1 MKNAAQQPECTVK
14 RFALLSLKWKPVVIT
29 AITFPTAYWAFE
41 NYDWSTFFQYCHYAI
56 HWGRIQLQLD
66 SGAASPL
73 WIMTPAILVAWWAIT
88 LRTAFET
95 PPNWV
100 RILVSIVFVI
110 LQLGYLTF
118 RLVATLNLDTPFNA
132 VFSLL
137 FFASE
142 VFLHVRIILGYLS
155 LFRLTNRS
163 AQADVSAEIV
173 RSGKYLPTVDVFIPT
188 YSEPME
194 MLERSIIGCQ
204 AMTYPNK
211 TIWLLD
217 DRRRPLMRALAQRLG
232 CRYMDRPDNSHAKAG
247 NLNHALKR
255 TRAELVVSFDAD
267 FIPTRDFLERTIGFF
282 LDPKVALV
290 QTPQHF
296 FNQDA
301 VQRNLGLERVIEGE
315 QTLFFR
321 VLQPGRDTFNAIV
334 CHGTSWVARRS
345 ALEEIG
351 LIPTETITEDWAT
364 SIKLQA
370 VGYKL
375 LYLNEAL
382 SAGLAADTC
391 GEFIQQDS
399 RWAQGTLQGIFAST
413 NPLTIPGL
421 NWKQRVLHFSGIL
434 YYAGSAC
441 TLFNLLAPLFYL
453 FLGIMMLRMSIAE
466 MLFFRLPFILG
477 YYMLYSWLT
486 LGYRSPFWTELY
498 ETFFA
503 PSIGLTVLWTMIRPF
518 GATFR
523 VTNKTRRPRQLTLN
537 LQVSTPFI
545 ILIALHLI
553 GLALAFFTAEN
564 REHPELFGIIL
575 YFTLGNL
582 PLLWICLL
590 ASMDIH
596 RSHPFR
602 RFKHALDFQLSWD
615 SGSLRGKSLL
625 LSENEITLKSALP
638 FSSYPAEGLLQVT
651 ALRWENVPVR
661 VSQDVEGTVNFIFR
675 QLTLLQRRALIEQLY
690 CQPGQWMVKRKSDLR
705 AIWEYLRA
713 GLRMYPLAE
722 SV

>member
-1 MKNAAQQPECTVK
+1 MNRGWK
-14 RFALLSLKWKPVVIT
+14 RLAFAVIL
-29 AITFPTAYWAFE
+29 FPTVSWICGTS
-41 NYDWSTFFQYCHYAI
+41 DWGVLFQYWEHVI
-56 HWGRIQLQLD
+56 HWGRRQLQLD
-66 SGAASPL
+66 SGAVSPL

-88 LRTAFET
+88 LRTAFKI

-100 RILVSIVFVI
+100 RVPVAIVFVV
-110 LQLGYLTF
+110 LQLGYLVF
-118 RLVATLNLDTPFNA
+118 RLVATLQLDTPLNA

-163 AQADVSAEIV
+163 AQADVSAQFV
-173 RSGKYLPTVDVFIPT
+173 RSGKYLPAVDVFIPT

-204 AMTYPNK
+204 AMEYSNK

-217 DRRRPLMRALAQRLG
+217 DRRRPVMRSLAARLG
-232 CRYMDRPDNSHAKAG
+232 CRYLDRPDNSHAKAG
-247 NLNHALKR
+247 NLNNALKQSH
-255 TRAELVVSFDAD
+255 AELVVSFDAD
-267 FIPTRDFLERTIGFF
+267 FIPTRDFLERTVGFF

-296 FNQDA
+296 FNQDS
-301 VQRNLGLERVIEGE
+301 VQRNLGLERAIEGE

-334 CHGTSWVARRS
+334 CHGTSWVARRC

-351 LIPTETITEDWAT
+351 LIPTDTITEDWAT

-370 VGYKL
+370 MGHKL

-382 SAGLAADTC
+382 SSGLAADTC
-391 GEFIQQDS
+391 GEFIQQNS

-413 NPLTIPGL
+413 NSLTIPGL
-421 NWKQRVLHFSGIL
+421 NWKQRVLHFSGML
-434 YYAGSAC
+434 YYGGSAC
-441 TLFNLLAPLFYL
+441 TLFNILAPLCYL
-453 FLGIMMLRMSIAE
+453 FFGIMMLRMSIAE

-477 YYMLYSWLT
+477 YYLLYSWLT
-486 LGYRSPFWTELY
+486 LGYRSPLWTELY

-518 GATFR
+518 GARFR
-523 VTNKTRRPRQLTLN
+523 VTNKTRRPKQLTLN
-537 LQVSTPFI
+537 LQVATPFF

-553 GLALAFFTAEN
+553 GLALAFFTAED

-582 PLLWICLL
+582 PLLWMCLL

-602 RFKHALDFQLSWD
+602 RFKHALDFQLHWD
-615 SGSLRGKSLL
+615 SHTLGGKSLL
-625 LSENEITLKSALP
+625 LSENEVTAKSTLPL
-638 FSSYPAEGLLQVT
+638 SSYPAEGLLNMA
-651 ALRWENVPVR
+651 ALGWENVPVR
-661 VSQDVEGTVNFIFR
+661 ICLDAEGTVSFIFK
-675 QLTLLQRRALIEQLY
+675 QLSLPQRRTLVEHIY
-690 CQPGQWMVKRKSDLR
+690 CRPGQWKVKRKSDVR
-705 AIWEYLRA
+705 AIFEYLRA